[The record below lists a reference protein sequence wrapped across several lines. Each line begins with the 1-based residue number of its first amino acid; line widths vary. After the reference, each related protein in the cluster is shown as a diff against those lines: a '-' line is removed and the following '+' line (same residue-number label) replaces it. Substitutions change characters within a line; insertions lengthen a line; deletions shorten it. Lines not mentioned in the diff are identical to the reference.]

1 MRYEIVGSLA
11 QHVLFE
17 FDREDQLWLSN
28 GSIMSLTRH
37 VEWNLQVPSGLSG
50 ALRRSL
56 SGEGI
61 SLTRARASAPG
72 QQLRAAPGAL
82 GHVSAWDLSQG
93 PLLTTRGA
101 FLAAWG
107 EVDISVTVARRA
119 GAALFGGA
127 GLFLQH
133 LSGSGTVLIQ
143 GSGDLLSRE
152 LQAGETHLVSTG
164 NLAAFSATVD
174 YSVEAVGGVRKLLF
188 GGEGLFMTRLSGP
201 GTVYLQTLKRVS
213 ATKAQ

>member
-1 MRYEIVGSLA
+1 MHCEIVGSLA

-17 FDREDQLWLSN
+17 FERDDQLWLSN
-28 GSIMSLTRH
+28 GSIMSHTRH
-37 VEWNLQVPSGLSG
+37 VEWSLQVPAGLSG

-56 SGEGI
+56 SGEGM
-61 SLTRARASAPG
+61 SLTHARATSPG
-72 QQLRAAPGAL
+72 QHLRAAPGTL
-82 GHVSAWDLSQG
+82 GHIRAWDLSQG

-133 LSGSGTVLIQ
+133 LSGQGTVLIQ
-143 GSGDLLSRE
+143 GSGDLLE
-152 LQAGETHLVSTG
+152 HKLHGGESQLVSTG
-164 NLAAFSATVD
+164 HLAAFSASVD
-174 YSVEAVGGVRKLLF
+174 YGIEAVGGVRKLLF
-188 GGEGLFMTRLSGP
+188 GGEGLFMTRLCGP
-201 GTVYLQTLKRVS
+201 GTAYLQSLKRAS
-213 ATKAQ
+213 TAKAP